1 MARISGA
8 IHPAIHRRDTPGR
21 YRVSAVDGSAIH
33 RVVLLNPACHL
44 DRRAAQEDVMAS
56 LAERFETQVDRTG
69 AHHRWL
75 GARNPERGTG
85 RLKVDGRQVTA
96 HRLAWELANGPVPAG
111 TRVLACDEEPA
122 CVRLDH
128 LRLVGAPA
136 PAPRKPRA
144 RKGSGSLRR
153 LGPGSWK
160 LTVTGVHADG
170 SSHRLYRTVYVDGEA
185 EARGELAR
193 FVAEAREADGTTR
206 ADGRQIT
213 FDAAVR
219 RFLFDH
225 LRDERGR
232 ESKTVEDYWR
242 THERWFSPTLGDRL
256 VRDLTR
262 PMFDERFGAMRQAGL
277 SRSRM
282 NQARS
287 IYSPFFRW
295 AIHQGMTTRNP
306 MVGYQLPTSTHISRE
321 VVPPEVEQVA
331 LLLATAFE
339 VVPDVAEILVLGA
352 TTGMRRGELVGI
364 RASSLRLDKQQLR
377 VTTAVSG
384 KRVKPTKTRTERDV
398 ALDEETTAM
407 LARVLQ
413 HRREVA
419 AFIGVP
425 IADDPFLFSHAPDS
439 STPMPP
445 DYVTKRVAV
454 LKGNLGIEDK
464 QPATIAAE
472 DEALRLYRGA
482 PQPRPKGKTGP
493 KPKGGMSFAE
503 IGVALGRS
511 ERWAS
516 LAVEAAQRREAAA
529 ASGTRAFDGSV
540 LALRKFTSSELL
552 DAGFSVAAVAQ
563 RQGHGPQVLVKH
575 YGKRRESADRKAAE
589 HLGRVVHGGNVVP
602 ITRAAQ

>member
-1 MARISGA
+1 
-8 IHPAIHRRDTPGR
+8 
-21 YRVSAVDGSAIH
+21 
-33 RVVLLNPACHL
+33 
-44 DRRAAQEDVMAS
+44 MAS
-56 LAERFETQVDRTG
+56 LAERFEAQVDRTG
-69 AHHRWL
+69 EHHRWL

-96 HRLAWELANGPVPAG
+96 HRFAWELTNGPVPAG
-111 TRVLACDEEPA
+111 ARVLACAEEPA
-122 CVRLDH
+122 CVRLEH
-128 LRLVGAPA
+128 LELVGAPA
-136 PAPRKPRA
+136 PEPQKPRA

-153 LGPGSWK
+153 IGPGSWK

-170 SSHRLYRTVYVDGEA
+170 TTHRLYRTVYVDSEA
-185 EARGELAR
+185 EARGELAQ
-193 FVAEAREADGTTR
+193 FVAEVRESAGTTR
-206 ADGRQIT
+206 ADCRHVT

-225 LRDERGR
+225 VRDERGR
-232 ESKTVEDYWR
+232 EPKTVDGYWR
-242 THERWFSPTLGDRL
+242 THVRWFSPTLGSRL

-306 MVGYQLPTSTHISRE
+306 MVGYQLPTSTHVSRE
-321 VVPPEVEQVA
+321 IVPPEVEEVA

-339 VVPDVAEILVLGA
+339 VVPDIAEVLVLGA

-364 RASSLRLDKQQLR
+364 RASSLRLDKRQLR

-398 ALDEETTAM
+398 ALDEETAAM
-407 LARVLQ
+407 LARILN
-413 HRREVA
+413 HRRDVA
-419 AFIGVP
+419 AFVGVSF
-425 IADDPFLFSHAPDS
+425 ADDPYLFSHAPDS

-454 LKGNLGIEDK
+454 LKGQLGIENK
-464 QPATIAAE
+464 QPATIDAE
-472 DEALRLYRGA
+472 DEALKLYRGA
-482 PQPRPKGKTGP
+482 APPPRPKGKTGP
-493 KPKGGMSFAE
+493 KPKGGMTFAE
-503 IGVALGRS
+503 IGEALGRS

-516 LAVEAAQRREAAA
+516 LAVEAAQRREAASA
-529 ASGTRAFDGSV
+529 AGVRSFDGSV

-589 HLGRVVHGGNVVP
+589 HLGRVVHGGYVVP
-602 ITRAAQ
+602 ITRAAR

>member
-1 MARISGA
+1 
-8 IHPAIHRRDTPGR
+8 
-21 YRVSAVDGSAIH
+21 
-33 RVVLLNPACHL
+33 
-44 DRRAAQEDVMAS
+44 MAS
-56 LAERFETQVDRTG
+56 LAERFEAQVDRSG
-69 AHHRWL
+69 EHHRWL
-75 GARNPERGTG
+75 GAINADRGTG
-85 RLKVDGRQVTA
+85 RLKVAGKHVTA
-96 HRLAWELANGPVPAG
+96 HRIAWELANGPVRTGA
-111 TRVLACDEEPA
+111 RVLACDDEPA
-122 CVRLDH
+122 CVRLEH
-128 LRLVGAPA
+128 LRLDGAPA
-136 PAPRKPRA
+136 PALPKARA

-170 SSHRLYRTVYVDGEA
+170 TTHRVYRTVYVDSET

-193 FVAEAREADGTTR
+193 FVAEVRETDGTTR
-206 ADGRQIT
+206 AEGRRVA

-219 RFLFDH
+219 RFLFEH

-232 ESKTVEDYWR
+232 EPKTVDDYWR
-242 THERWFSPTLGDRL
+242 THLRWFSPMLGERF

-262 PMFDERFGAMRQAGL
+262 PVFDERFGAMRRAGL

-287 IYSPFFRW
+287 LYSPFFRW

-306 MVGYQLPTSTHISRE
+306 MAGYQLPTSTHVSRE
-321 VVPPEVEQVA
+321 VVPPEVDEVA

-339 VVPDVAEILVLGA
+339 IVPDIAEILVLGA
-352 TTGMRRGELVGI
+352 TTGMRRGELVGL
-364 RASSLRLDKQQLR
+364 RASSLRVDKQQLR

-384 KRVKPTKTRTERDV
+384 KQVKPTKNRTERDV

-407 LARVLQ
+407 LACILDR
-413 HRREVA
+413 RRELAV
-419 AFIGVP
+419 FLGVP
-425 IADDPFLFSHAPDS
+425 LADDPFLFSHAPDS
-439 STPMPP
+439 STPMAP
-445 DYVTKRVAV
+445 DYVTKRVAI
-454 LKGNLGIEDK
+454 LKGHLGIENK
-464 QPATIAAE
+464 NPTTIAAE
-472 DEALRLYRGA
+472 DEALRLHRGA
-482 PQPRPKGKTGP
+482 PQPRPTGKTGP
-493 KPKGGMSFAE
+493 NPKGGMTFAA
-503 IGVALGRS
+503 IGKALGRS

-516 LAVEAAQRREAAA
+516 LAVDAAQRREAATGA
-529 ASGTRAFDGSV
+529 AVRGFDGSV